1 MSGCLYFLRYWAI
14 AIGFNKVVKKFTKI
28 CLRPERAPLKIHTFL
43 FWHNTLYQIWCVTA
57 SIVVFKLTCGKL
69 VEAHQWWLTVLDF
82 TNYLYDFNYKG
93 KKIQV
98 IKLNSIDLVN
108 YPKRW
113 LVEKRLKQ
121 INYLTNF
128 EGKGPWLIK
137 ICYYLF
143 IL

>member
-1 MSGCLYFLRYWAI
+1 MW
-14 AIGFNKVVKKFTKI
+14 KI
-28 CLRPERAPLKIHTFL
+28 VR
-43 FWHNTLYQIWCVTA
+43 NSSV
-57 SIVVFKLTCGKL
+57 
-69 VEAHQWWLTVLDF
+69 WLTVLDF

-143 IL
+143 VL